1 MNVTQHGYTIDV
13 AMRDDRLLGAALGNT
28 ASWSTWIAV
37 LKAAFALGLTDE
49 QRELFAS
56 VAGQR
61 MPPRDRVRELWCLCG
76 RRAGKSRIAALV
88 AVYIALFVPVK
99 LAPGERGAVLVLA
112 NGIDQAGLV
121 FSYAKAFITESP
133 VLRREIVSVTKS
145 EIRLR
150 NGTTIAVHAN
160 SFR

>member
-1 MNVTQHGYTIDV
+1 
-13 AMRDDRLLGAALGNT
+13 
-28 ASWSTWIAV
+28 
-37 LKAAFALGLTDE
+37 
-49 QRELFAS
+49 
-56 VAGQR
+56 
-61 MPPRDRVRELWCLCG
+61 MPPRHSVRELWCLCG

-88 AVYIALFVPVK
+88 AVYTALFAPVK

-150 NGTTIAVHAN
+150 NGITIAVHAN
-160 SFR
+160 SFRSVRGWTLLACILMK

>member
-13 AMRDDRLLGAALGNT
+13 AMRDDRLLGAALGDT

-37 LKAAFALGLTDE
+37 LKAAFGLGLTDE

-61 MPPRDRVRELWCLCG
+61 MPPRDRVRELWC

-88 AVYIALFVPVK
+88 AVYIALFAPVK

-121 FSYAKAFITESP
+121 FSYAKAFLTESP

>member
-1 MNVTQHGYTIDV
+1 MRVAAWSTAWEHYAMNVTQHGYTIDV

-37 LKAAFALGLTDE
+37 LKAAFGLGLTDE

-76 RRAGKSRIAALV
+76 RRAGKSRIAAESPSTSHCSRRSSLRP
-88 AVYIALFVPVK
+88 ASAARSSFRQRHRSGRP
-99 LAPGERGAVLVLA
+99 R
-112 NGIDQAGLV
+112 

-133 VLRREIVSVTKS
+133 CCGVRSCR
-145 EIRLR
+145 
-150 NGTTIAVHAN
+150 
-160 SFR
+160 

>member
-1 MNVTQHGYTIDV
+1 MSYLQASPDSACRRG
-13 AMRDDRLLGAALGNT
+13 T
-28 ASWSTWIAV
+28 AS
-37 LKAAFALGLTDE
+37 
-49 QRELFAS
+49 AS
-56 VAGQR
+56 
-61 MPPRDRVRELWCLCG
+61 CG
-76 RRAGKSRIAALV
+76 ARRAGKSRIAALV
-88 AVYIALFVPVK
+88 AVYIALFAPVK